1 MSAHMLT
8 AAIAVDAAR
17 TEPIDFAAGRTALE
31 DIDDISLFGFVE
43 PEWELADLLPDLE
56 EESLSN
62 GSPSLEAAQRAA
74 CHGFAQVIIDQLEE
88 VLDSQETDTLL
99 VGGYRLYLSAG
110 LSHGDTPTEAAQTIW
125 NASILPQKVLTA
137 MGFIPD
143 YSRSADAEVVD
154 AIALGLGT
162 KDEWSGADELEWIAE
177 TLARVRE
184 HPGNLEP
191 PQYLERFTK
200 AHHADPLEDAFLIGY
215 INEAVDAEYEG
226 LD

>member
-43 PEWELADLLPDLE
+43 PEWEIADLLPDLE
-56 EESLSN
+56 EEEGILSN
-62 GSPSLEAAQRAA
+62 GSPSLETAQRAA
-74 CHGFAQVIIDQLEE
+74 RVIIDQLEE

-99 VGGYRLYLSAG
+99 VGGYELYLSAG
-110 LSHGDTPTEAAQTIW
+110 PSHGDAPTEAAQTIW

-177 TLARVRE
+177 TLAKVRE

-200 AHHADPLEDAFLIGY
+200 AHHANPLEDAFLIGY
-215 INEAVDAEYEG
+215 IDEAVDAEYEG